1 MHAQLRSEV
10 SGSMEWC
17 EVAVK
22 KALVEFGLTEAEAE
36 LLATQKYVGVTAR
49 TPKIDGIRKYCV
61 PIYDGDCKVWIIAT
75 NDKRILRRKDVRLIK
90 CGDFV
95 NSYFLA

>member
-1 MHAQLRSEV
+1 V
-10 SGSMEWC
+10 IGC
-17 EVAVK
+17 EVVVK

-36 LLATQKYVGVTAR
+36 LLANNKYVGVTTR
-49 TPKIDGIRKYCV
+49 TPKIDRIRKY
-61 PIYDGDCKVWIIAT
+61 W
-75 NDKRILRRKDVRLIK
+75 DVRLIK

>member
-1 MHAQLRSEV
+1 LKGVEV
-10 SGSMEWC
+10 L
-17 EVAVK
+17 VK
-22 KALVEFGLTEAEAE
+22 KLLCEYGLTEAEAE
-36 LLATQKYVGVTAR
+36 LLATQKYVGVTTR
-49 TPKIDGIRKYCV
+49 TPKVDGVRKYAV

-75 NDKRILRRKDVRLIK
+75 NDKRILKCKDVRLIK